1 MKLSKITSL
10 NREQLLWIIRA
21 YFRLWII
28 NFRLRSKDSEWL
40 TSKLNFTKSKN
51 NSAATELLLEA
62 SIEQRGHDSEVL
74 RAKQMH
80 ESVRIAA
87 RLHVTKTDCL
97 PRSLVLVEMLNSTGN
112 EAELKIGVT
121 KDSKGALASHAWVEM
136 FGVMVAEPES
146 VGLQFKELV
155 RSGSD

>member
-21 YFRLWII
+21 YFRLGMI
-28 NFRLRSKDSEWL
+28 NFRLRSKDSKWL
-40 TSKLNFTKSKN
+40 ASRLNLNRPQNF
-51 NSAATELLLEA
+51 SAATELFLATHTKQE
-62 SIEQRGHDSEVL
+62 GDNSEML

-87 RLHVTKTDCL
+87 RLHLTKTDCL
-97 PRSLVLVEMLNSTGN
+97 PRSLVLVEMLNIAGH

-121 KDSKGALASHAWVEM
+121 KDSQGNLASHAWVELS
-136 FGVMVAEPES
+136 GVMVAEPES
-146 VGLQFKELV
+146 VSSQFKSLIQP
-155 RSGSD
+155 GSR